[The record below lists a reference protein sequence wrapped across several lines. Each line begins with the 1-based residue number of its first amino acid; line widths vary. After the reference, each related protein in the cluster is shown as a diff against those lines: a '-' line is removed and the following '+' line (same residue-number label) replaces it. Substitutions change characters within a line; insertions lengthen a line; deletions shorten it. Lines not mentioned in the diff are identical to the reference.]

1 MKNVLLLLAVWSC
14 TVLHSQAQN
23 PTVVFS
29 QNKCD
34 YGKLDSMREKV
45 KEVSAPILNNL
56 VQQGAL
62 LNWGILEHQ
71 WGDEWNWN
79 MYYAAKDIPT
89 FLNAFQTFVSESS
102 KADPT
107 FITDFWEACMEHK
120 DAMYT
125 ESVGYNSTGSGPTV
139 KSMTMFNLPEGVT
152 VDQINAS
159 IKEANQA
166 IAGLGY
172 LGNGYA
178 FYMVQD
184 DQIKTQQCLVEGTWL
199 SQEVYDIIHNSDE
212 WKAATTS
219 DKDMWDKIM
228 ANRMYRRYHK
238 Q

>member
-1 MKNVLLLLAVWSC
+1 MKNVLLVLAVWSC
-14 TVLHSQAQN
+14 TVLQSQAQN

-56 VQQGAL
+56 VQQGEL

-89 FLNAFQTFVSESS
+89 FLDAFQTFVSEAS

-107 FITDFWEACMEHK
+107 FITEFWEACMEHK

-125 ESVGYNSTGSGPTV
+125 ESVGYNSTGTGPAV
-139 KSMTMFNLPEGVT
+139 KSMTMFNLPDGVT

-159 IKEANQA
+159 IKEANKA

-184 DQIKTQQCLVEGTWL
+184 DEVKTQQCLVEGTWL
-199 SQEVYDIIHNSDE
+199 SQEVYEIIHDSDE
-212 WKAATTS
+212 WKAATS
-219 DKDMWDKIM
+219 ADKDMWDKIM
-228 ANRMYRRYHK
+228 ADRMYRRYHK